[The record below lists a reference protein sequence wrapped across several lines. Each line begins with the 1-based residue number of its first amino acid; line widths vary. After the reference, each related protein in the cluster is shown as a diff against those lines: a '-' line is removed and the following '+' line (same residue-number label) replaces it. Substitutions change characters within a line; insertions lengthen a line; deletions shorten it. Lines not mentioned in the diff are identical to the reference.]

1 MEACSTGQAPALQT
15 GTACEDRDA
24 EAKLLTA
31 VTDANV
37 IGVAKIVIEQLW
49 SNRWQAGPWP
59 GWWIGYGWLLFVN

>member
-1 MEACSTGQAPALQT
+1 
-15 GTACEDRDA
+15 
-24 EAKLLTA
+24 LLTA